1 MVLLSP
7 PEEEFLRQVA
17 GRVQRRGLQG
27 PAVLALQV
35 GQPLMLVAG
44 QLLWIAQPALSLAW
58 SSQRVAQLA
67 QLLERPGTADVL
79 LALLNEDG

>member
-1 MVLLSP
+1 
-7 PEEEFLRQVA
+7 
-17 GRVQRRGLQG
+17 
-27 PAVLALQV
+27 LQV
-35 GQPLMLVAG
+35 GQPLMLVVG